1 MAKRDFAHVQSQVKK
16 GGGKEKMSAAMIA
29 VSLIF
34 TAVLAFFGGY
44 MAGDRQNSTIVLQNE
59 KATLQTNLIAQE
71 KRIVELEQ
79 RLAASLERE
88 KPAAKKAAAERVGDL
103 TFYSELPKQKVM
115 PSPLGDTG
123 PAARQSKGAEAL
135 ELRAAITRAG
145 IRSVEKKTGES
156 AGGDAG
162 NALASYRLQVGS
174 FIRRSDAEGLLNR
187 MALAEVKAMISEAQ
201 VAGVGTRYR
210 VYTGPHV
217 GLAEAEG
224 AKSLVREKL
233 KITGLLL
240 RE

>member
-1 MAKRDFAHVQSQVKK
+1 VLQ
-16 GGGKEKMSAAMIA
+16 KEKAA
-29 VSLIF
+29 
-34 TAVLAFFGGY
+34 
-44 MAGDRQNSTIVLQNE
+44 LQDQ
-59 KATLQTNLIAQE
+59 LLAQE
-71 KRIVELEQ
+71 KRIVELEE

-123 PAARQSKGAEAL
+123 PAAKQSKGAEVL
-135 ELRAAITRAG
+135 EQRAAITRAG
-145 IRSVEKKTGES
+145 NRSIEKK
-156 AGGDAG
+156 AGGDASI
-162 NALASYRLQVGS
+162 ALASYRLQVGS

-187 MALAEVKAMISEAQ
+187 MALAGVKAMVSEAQ

-217 GLAEAEG
+217 GLAAAEG
-224 AKSLVREKL
+224 AKALVYEKL
-233 KITGLLL
+233 KIKGLLL